1 MTGGS
6 KSKITLRRTS
16 DRGPGSLVAPS
27 EEDGKIPR
35 KKLTQEQETQ
45 LLELTGFSRPQLYNR
60 RGWHSERGLAT
71 LLDAGDVI
79 EEIHSTHVIIRTAEG
94 SRQTVYNLE
103 RETPFLKKL
112 EP

>member
-16 DRGPGSLVAPS
+16 DREPGAPATPS
-27 EEDGKIPR
+27 EDEGKIPR

-79 EEIHSTHVIIRTAEG
+79 EEIHPTHVVIRTAEG
-94 SRQTVYNLE
+94 SRQTLYNLD